1 MNTKRLGNSDVYV
14 SEQIFGA
21 WAIGGTYFLGAEDQ
35 TSIETIRTGIE
46 HSVTTIDTAYIYGNG
61 HSEQVVGEAIQGYD
75 REKLTV
81 ISKLWYNWMRQDRV
95 EIGADNSLKA
105 LGTDYM
111 DVYFIH
117 YPPIKGVTIGET
129 MTAMMKLKDKGKIR
143 AIGVSNFSEEEL
155 KEARKYGDVDVIQPC
170 YSLVWRFLDKE
181 ELQYCLDNNIGII
194 SYSTLAQGILTGKF
208 TKDTTFPKE
217 DGRAHVPLFQSP
229 YFEGALEVVEQI
241 RPFAE
246 KYGVT
251 PAQFSIRW
259 VIQQKGIT
267 APIVGAKNP
276 KQLLENV
283 KANDFVISEEDFAA
297 VDAISR
303 AYTDTLPRFQTF
315 FHA

>member
-1 MNTKRLGNSDVYV
+1 M
-14 SEQIFGA
+14 
-21 WAIGGTYFLGAEDQ
+21 
-35 TSIETIRTGIE
+35 
-46 HSVTTIDTAYIYGNG
+46 
-61 HSEQVVGEAIQGYD
+61 
-75 REKLTV
+75 
-81 ISKLWYNWMRQDRV
+81 
-95 EIGADNSLKA
+95 
-105 LGTDYM
+105 
-111 DVYFIH
+111 
-117 YPPIKGVTIGET
+117 
-129 MTAMMKLKDKGKIR
+129 
-143 AIGVSNFSEEEL
+143 
-155 KEARKYGDVDVIQPC
+155 
-170 YSLVWRFLDKE
+170 
-181 ELQYCLDNNIGII
+181 
-194 SYSTLAQGILTGKF
+194 
-208 TKDTTFPKE
+208 
-217 DGRAHVPLFQSP
+217 PLFQSP

-259 VIQQKGIT
+259 VMQQKGIT